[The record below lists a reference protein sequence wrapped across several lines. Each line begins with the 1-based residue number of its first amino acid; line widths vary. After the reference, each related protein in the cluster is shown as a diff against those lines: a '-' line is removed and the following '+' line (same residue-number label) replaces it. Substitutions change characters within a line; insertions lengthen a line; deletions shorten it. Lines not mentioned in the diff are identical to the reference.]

1 MSDERYILAQLKR
14 RLLTEKSK
22 RDSDLFYSYEVL
34 AIIAEL
40 EADAVLGED
49 VEQNLPWAEQE
60 VE

>member
-14 RLLTEKSK
+14 RLLTGKSK

-40 EADAVLGED
+40 EADSVLGED